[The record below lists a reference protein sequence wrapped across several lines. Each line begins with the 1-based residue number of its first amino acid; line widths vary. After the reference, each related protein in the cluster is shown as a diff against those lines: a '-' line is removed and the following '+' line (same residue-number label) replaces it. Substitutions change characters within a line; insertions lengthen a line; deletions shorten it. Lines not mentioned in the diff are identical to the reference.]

1 MPLGTLLLVTGI
13 FVPPALGGRE
23 ANVGDAASRGQH
35 PMLGVVAQ
43 IADQNDFVDAARGH
57 IFLRLC
63 QYPPPAPTVFGP
75 SDTSFPTP

>member
-1 MPLGTLLLVTGI
+1 
-13 FVPPALGGRE
+13 
-23 ANVGDAASRGQH
+23 
-35 PMLGVVAQ
+35 MLGVIAE

-75 SDTSFPTP
+75 RDTSFPTP